1 MEIAAFKRFLKRK
14 KSDNFT
20 AKKAVKVSLLTT
32 YSGETSSRT
41 DGTYYMDSHASYSL
55 ILRLSLTLLG
65 KDNKGECIF
74 LHEFYIHL
82 SLISQAGDTVIPQR
96 TECSE
101 DHLIVSE
108 EIVMRRKR
116 GMKQW
121 IYSVY
126 LQ

>member
-1 MEIAAFKRFLKRK
+1 M
-14 KSDNFT
+14 
-20 AKKAVKVSLLTT
+20 
-32 YSGETSSRT
+32 
-41 DGTYYMDSHASYSL
+41 DGHASYSL

-65 KDNKGECIF
+65 KDNKSEFIF